1 MKLLKRTIMLVL
13 VVAMLVSAMAITA
26 SAATSVTMKSKIQS
40 FPYLYHGIDYPSAVR
55 MLQRFLICMDY
66 SQHDVLAKD
75 GLDGGFGPNVEAAVR
90 YFQVSN
96 GIRLPNGTG
105 EVASQTWG
113 AIADNL
119 FEQDVVDEAEP
130 GRHVRLKDISGD
142 WVYYVNAASSQY
154 NFAYYKSSTYRDFVY
169 WRWI

>member
-1 MKLLKRTIMLVL
+1 MLVL
-13 VVAMLVSAMAITA
+13 VVAMLVSTMPI
-26 SAATSVTMKSKIQS
+26 SAAAVKSATMKTKIQS
-40 FPYLYHGIDYPSAVR
+40 FPYLYHGVDNPSAVR

-66 SQHDVLAKD
+66 SQHDTLAKD

-105 EVASQTWG
+105 EVASTTWG

-119 FEQDVVDEAEP
+119 TEQEVVDEYES
-130 GRHVRLKDISGD
+130 GSFVRLEDASHD
-142 WVYYVNAASSQY
+142 WVYYVNTTSSTY
-154 NFAYYKSSTYRDFVY
+154 HFAYYQSSTGRDFVY
-169 WRWI
+169 WKWI

>member
-1 MKLLKRTIMLVL
+1 MKLLKRSIMLAL
-13 VVAMLVSAMAITA
+13 VAAMLVCAMTITA
-26 SAATSVTMKSKIQS
+26 SAVTSPTMKTKIQS
-40 FPYLYHGIDYPSAVR
+40 LPYLYHGINYPSAVR

-66 SQHDVLAKD
+66 SQHDILVKD

-119 FEQDVVDEAEP
+119 FEQSVVDEAEP
-130 GRHVRLKDISGD
+130 GYHVRLKDISGD
-142 WVYYVNAASSQY
+142 WVYYVNASGSQY
-154 NFAYYKSSTYRDFVY
+154 HFAYYQSNTYRDFVY
-169 WRWI
+169 WKLI

>member
-1 MKLLKRTIMLVL
+1 MKSLKRVLSFALLLVL
-13 VVAMLVSAMAITA
+13 MVSTLVIPV
-26 SAATSVTMKSKIQS
+26 SAATSQTMKTKIQS
-40 FPYLYHGIDYPSAVR
+40 FPYLYHGVYNPSAVR

-66 SQHDVLAKD
+66 TGHSILVKD

-119 FEQDVVDEAEP
+119 FEQDVVDEAES

-154 NFAYYKSSTYRDFVY
+154 NFAYYQSNTYRDFVY
-169 WRWI
+169 WKWI